1 MHVSGE
7 MIQIIVNWTLIFNL
21 PSEQGKVDA
30 PGGEPAVIGVHL
42 SHAASFSET
51 PFGGA
56 GAWPPPLSL
65 PKEKAFS
72 GKVGAGNGTVCPPP
86 ALNPVSAGAQSWKRL
101 RSFQEQP
108 GTSGWLRRL
117 RGLQR

>member
-7 MIQIIVNWTLIFNL
+7 MIQIMVIWTLLFNL
-21 PSEQGKVDA
+21 PSEPGKVAA
-30 PGGEPAVIGVHL
+30 PGGEPGVIWVHL
-42 SHAASFSET
+42 SHAASFSEA

-56 GAWPPPLSL
+56 GAWPPALSL

-72 GKVGAGNGTVCPPP
+72 RKVGAGNGTVCPPP
-86 ALNPVSAGAQSWKRL
+86 TLNPISAAAQSWKRL
-101 RSFQEQP
+101 RSFQEYP

-117 RGLQR
+117 HGLQR